1 MSGIPVISGLDC
13 VRALYKIGFN
23 FIRQKGSHIIVRR
36 DNPFSQIT
44 VPEHKVLDRGTLR
57 SIIKQSGLSV
67 DEFKNLL

>member
-13 VRALYKIGFN
+13 VRALNKIGFN